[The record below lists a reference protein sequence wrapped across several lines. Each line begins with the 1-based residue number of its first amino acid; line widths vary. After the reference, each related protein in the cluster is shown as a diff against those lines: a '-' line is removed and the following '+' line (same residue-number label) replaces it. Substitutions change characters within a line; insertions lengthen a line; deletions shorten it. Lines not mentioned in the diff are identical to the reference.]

1 MGMSRTEMIA
11 IACVAV
17 LAFWMLGAYNRLVR
31 LRQTITAAFALVDA
45 QFKQRHELLS
55 GLIDSVLAQSAGADD
70 DAASL
75 DAARRQARVTAE
87 RVAQRPANAGRVAS
101 LALAEQ
107 VLQGTIA
114 SVVAHAQAHASLPG
128 SARIGELLNE
138 LTTTQHRLAAASEA
152 FNASALDYNRSIE
165 QFPTRLIA
173 GLFGFRV
180 AGTL

>member
-1 MGMSRTEMIA
+1 MSMSTNEIVVIA
-11 IACVAV
+11 VVAV
-17 LAFWMLGAYNRLVR
+17 LTFWMLGAYNRLVR
-31 LRQTITAAFALVDA
+31 LRHTISTAFSAIDA
-45 QFKQRHELLS
+45 QFKQRHELIS
-55 GLIDSVLAQSAGADD
+55 GLIDSALALGADATD

-75 DAARRQARVTAE
+75 DAARRQARVAAE

-107 VLQGTIA
+107 VLRGALA
-114 SVVAHAQAHASLPG
+114 SVVAPLQAHASLPG
-128 SARIGELLNE
+128 STRVGELLDE